1 MMENIHGKF
10 LEVSRASWNK
20 TMSVDTNT
28 GTELT
33 FGRGAIA
40 AWLLAALLKKKTDAR
55 HVSILLPP
63 CGGCL
68 IAVLGTLFAGKIPV
82 MINYS
87 TGVSYN
93 LDIAIKKC
101 KTDLIITSKKFID
114 KLGLEASENML
125 LMEDAAAGFTT
136 LNKLGAMISTRFLP
150 YSMLSG
156 SGNLRED
163 SSETGVI
170 LFTSGS
176 EKEPK
181 AVQLTHKNI
190 LSTIAAIHKTLELSE
205 SEILLGSLPMFHSF
219 GFMAS
224 LLFVTKSLKSVFYP
238 NPLDYKTIGSI
249 AKEMGVTMMLG
260 TPMFYEGYISKCQK
274 DDFKSVKIAVS
285 GGDKLLEKT
294 RSRFQNKFG
303 VSILQGYGITECS
316 AVASFNTP
324 EDNRVNSVGKPLHG
338 TEVKIISTETGKEM
352 PENQDGL
359 ILLKGD
365 NITTGYLGDDEKTRE
380 VIKDSWYHTGDIGRV
395 DADGFLWFSGRVKR
409 FVKIGGEMISL
420 AVVEEAIT
428 KCIPESCECAVIGVS
443 DDKRGSRLHAFATA
457 DKETMSNLREELR
470 KLLPAIAVPKNFYN
484 IDEIPKLGSGKPNF
498 GELEKLIKKS
508 SSAAV

>member
-1 MMENIHGKF
+1 MMENIHSKF
-10 LEVSRASWNK
+10 LEVSRKAWNK
-20 TMSVDTNT
+20 TMSIDAHT

-40 AWLLAALLKKKTDAR
+40 ARLLANLLKSKTDSR

-68 IAVLGTLFAGKIPV
+68 IAVFGTLFAGKVPV

-93 LDIAIKKC
+93 LDIAKRKC
-101 KTDLIITSKKFID
+101 KTNLIITSRKFID
-114 KLGLEASENML
+114 KLGIEASEGML
-125 LMEDAAAGFTT
+125 LMEDAVAEFTA
-136 LNKLGAMISTRFLP
+136 LDKIGAMLSTRFLP
-150 YSMLSG
+150 YSMLSD
-156 SGNLRED
+156 SANLGEK
-163 SSETGVI
+163 SSETSVI

-190 LSTIAAIHKTLELSE
+190 LSTIAAIHKTLELSKN
-205 SEILLGSLPMFHSF
+205 EILLGSLPMFHSF

-224 LLFVTKSLKSVFYP
+224 LLFATNAFQSIFYP
-238 NPLDYKTIGSI
+238 NPLDYKIIGSV
-249 AKEMGVTMMLG
+249 AKEKGVTIMLG
-260 TPMFYEGYISKCQK
+260 TPTFYEGYISKCPE
-274 DDFKSVKIAVS
+274 DNFKSVKIAIS

-294 RSRFQNKFG
+294 RLRFQDKFG

-324 EDNRVNSVGKPLHG
+324 KDNRANSVGKPLHG
-338 TEVKIISTETGKEM
+338 TEVKIISPETGKEM

-365 NITTGYLGDDEKTRE
+365 NITIGYLGDDEKTKD

-428 KCIPESCECAVIGVS
+428 KCIPENCECAVIGVS
-443 DDKRGSRLHAFATA
+443 DEKRGARLHAFVTA
-457 DKETMSNLREELR
+457 DKETISTLREEVR
-470 KLLPAIAVPKNFYN
+470 KLLPAIAVPKNFYE

-498 GELEKLIKKS
+498 RELEKLVQKS